1 VSIADLR
8 ADWEK
13 AIEKDKPRDAI
24 KALAQLEKAV
34 PDDPQWSQRLGEAYR
49 RSGDNANAV
58 EAFVRAFER
67 YLAKGFV
74 PRALAMAK
82 LVKAM
87 DAARGERME
96 RALPEERKG
105 PPPLPPGN
113 RAGAQPPPLPKPPP
127 PPRIATPAVL
137 APAPGAKKEEGVRF
151 SDAPEASIE
160 LSLADLEVSE
170 VITLDVDDV
179 SMVPTPVP
187 SVRTKPASDAYGKW
201 ASMRLFSVSSH
212 EALKGLAAAAELVE
226 VSPNKMI
233 ITRDEPAN
241 ALYAI
246 VNGTAEVRVAGRPP
260 VQLGEGDV
268 FGEGALLDEGRRQ
281 ADVVAMS
288 ELMLLRIE
296 KKALDGLTKAHA
308 EVDNVLFDL
317 LARRLI
323 MNLLHVSPL
332 FTAFE
337 PEARV
342 EVAQKFEIR
351 RAEPGTVLAELGRK
365 SDGLYVILSGNVMAE
380 PANGAPFR
388 IARGTAFG
396 HASLLGMGTAD
407 ETIRAASEAVLV
419 RLPASKFTALASQY
433 PPVLAVLAETATE
446 PLPTSL
452 RRPT

>member
-1 VSIADLR
+1 
-8 ADWEK
+8 
-13 AIEKDKPRDAI
+13 
-24 KALAQLEKAV
+24 
-34 PDDPQWSQRLGEAYR
+34 
-49 RSGDNANAV
+49 
-58 EAFVRAFER
+58 
-67 YLAKGFV
+67 
-74 PRALAMAK
+74 
-82 LVKAM
+82 
-87 DAARGERME
+87 
-96 RALPEERKG
+96 
-105 PPPLPPGN
+105 
-113 RAGAQPPPLPKPPP
+113 
-127 PPRIATPAVL
+127 
-137 APAPGAKKEEGVRF
+137 
-151 SDAPEASIE
+151 
-160 LSLADLEVSE
+160 
-170 VITLDVDDV
+170 
-179 SMVPTPVP
+179 
-187 SVRTKPASDAYGKW
+187 
-201 ASMRLFSVSSH
+201 
-212 EALKGLAAAAELVE
+212 
-226 VSPNKMI
+226 
-233 ITRDEPAN
+233 
-241 ALYAI
+241 
-246 VNGTAEVRVAGRPP
+246 